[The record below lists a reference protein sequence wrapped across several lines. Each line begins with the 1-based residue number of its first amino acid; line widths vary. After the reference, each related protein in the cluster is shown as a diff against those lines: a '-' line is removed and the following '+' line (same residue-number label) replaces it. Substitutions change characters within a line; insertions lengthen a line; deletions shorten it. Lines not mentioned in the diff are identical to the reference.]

1 MRWCATVRAIVART
15 GGTAWA
21 QGPSA
26 FVDVPPWHWAFEAV
40 QQGATAGI
48 FSGYPTDD
56 SELVANALVQV
67 YEAFAHAGHPGAQG
81 WAEWFLTNTP
91 SQWPQPLQRSR
102 LLTFALEDV
111 RVRVSGDHARATFV
125 AAVTVGTGGGQST
138 LPSPIPA
145 QAEKDG
151 ARHWRIDYTAPA
163 AGQPPN
169 FRGGIWLTSSLAT
182 DS

>member
-1 MRWCATVRAIVART
+1 MRWRATVVAIVALA

-40 QQGATAGI
+40 QQDATAGI
-48 FSGYPTDD
+48 FTGYPTDD

-67 YEAFAHAGHPGAQG
+67 YEAFAHSGHPGAQG

-102 LLTFALEDV
+102 LLQFALEDV
-111 RVRVSGDHARATFV
+111 RVRVSGDRARATFV
-125 AAVTVGTGGGQST
+125 AAGTVGTGGRAST
-138 LPSPIPA
+138 LRSPSQA
-145 QAEKDG
+145 QGEEDG
-151 ARHWRIDYTAPA
+151 SGHWRIDYTALA
-163 AGQPPN
+163 AGQPQI
-169 FRGGIWLTSSLAT
+169 FR
-182 DS
+182 